1 MKTDLCET
9 CESGYFRI
17 TVKQGKQVIVSMIT
31 GKEILTAS
39 RGRLL
44 QGNPEQQITGF
55 VIDSRKAKPGNFFI
69 PFSGE
74 NTEGHHYIA
83 DAAKREGAG
92 AFIVSGREPDPSIPP
107 DFLLVEIEDPLVAMQ
122 RVAAYHR
129 QRFELPVVGITGS
142 SGKTTTKDFT
152 AGVLSAKYKVLKT
165 TGNLNNEIGLPLT
178 ILELNADHQVAV
190 LEMGMSAP
198 GEINTLC
205 DIARPSIG
213 VITNIGEAHIEM
225 LGSVE
230 AIARAKGELLDYLGS
245 GGVAVLNGD
254 DPRLLKLGERFPG
267 KVLYYGFN
275 QGDIKGLKLSQ
286 RGEKSFF
293 RVRFPNR
300 SEGWFESPL
309 PGRESAGN
317 ALAALTVGYIL
328 EIDPAEMIK
337 GLCSSRITG
346 GRLQVL
352 YNSAGTR
359 IIDDTYNANPDS
371 VKAALNVLM
380 DLGGEKTV
388 AVLGDMLELGPFT
401 EEAHRAVG
409 RYASQIGVGTLV
421 TVGPMASLAAIEA
434 SRTGKTTVYSCD
446 NHEQAIEILTGLI
459 SDKGRSVLVKGSRGM
474 EMEKIVRALLD

>member
-1 MKTDLCET
+1 MKTDLGENCV
-9 CESGYFRI
+9 SGYFSARI
-17 TVKQGKQVIVSMIT
+17 KQGKQVIMSVIK
-31 GKEILTAS
+31 GKDILTAS

-44 QGNPEQQITGF
+44 QGDPEQQVTGF
-55 VIDSRKAKPGNFFI
+55 VIDSRQIKPGNFFI

-74 NTEGHHYIA
+74 KTDGHLYIT
-83 DAAKREGAG
+83 DAAKRGGTG
-92 AFIVSGREPDPSIPP
+92 AFIASGCKPDPSIPP
-107 DFLLVEIEDPLVAMQ
+107 DFMLVEIEDPLTALQ
-122 RVAAYHR
+122 RVAAYQR

-198 GEINTLC
+198 GEITTLC
-205 DIARPSIG
+205 EIARPSIG
-213 VITNIGEAHIEM
+213 VITSIGEAHIEM

-286 RGEKSFF
+286 RGENNFF

-337 GLCSSRITG
+337 GLSSSSTTG

-359 IIDDTYNANPDS
+359 IVDDTYNANPDS

-380 DLGGEKTV
+380 ELGGEKTV
-388 AVLGDMLELGPFT
+388 AVLGDMLELGPFA
-401 EEAHRAVG
+401 EEAHLTVG
-409 RYASQIGVGTLV
+409 RYASQIGVGILI
-421 TVGPMASLAAIEA
+421 TVGPMASLAAAEA
-434 SRTGKTTVYSCD
+434 SRVGKTSVYSCD
-446 NHEQAIEILTGLI
+446 SHEQAIEILTVLI
-459 SDKGRSVLVKGSRGM
+459 SDQGWSVLVKGSRGM